1 MYVKAKDEVSL
12 DILLSRQPGLGC
24 GATHSRIMW
33 FGLLYLRVYTGGT
46 LFAVSKTYLLSIY
59 RLIRTCLSSF
69 YSVQSILIKLCDQ
82 IRPKT
87 SKVASVAKC

>member
-1 MYVKAKDEVSL
+1 MYVKAKDEVSS

-33 FGLLYLRVYTGGT
+33 FGLLYLRVYTGGI

-69 YSVQSILIKLCDQ
+69 SVQSILIKLCDQ

-87 SKVASVAKC
+87 SKVASVANC